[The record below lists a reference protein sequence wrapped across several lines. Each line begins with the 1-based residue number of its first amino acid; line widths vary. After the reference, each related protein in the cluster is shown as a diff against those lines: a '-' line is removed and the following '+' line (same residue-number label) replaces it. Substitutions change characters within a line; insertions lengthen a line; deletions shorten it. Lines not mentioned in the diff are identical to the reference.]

1 MNPLRPSY
9 PWLMRLNL
17 SIQERWGSLNL
28 KDTGFWLDLSYDGV
42 DCHANCGFLEY
53 LLFRSAQ
60 IKDRHIVLFLSSVES
75 RCLSERSFKRFIQYF
90 PAWNLT
96 LHQHGKHESIDWDF
110 AEISKTFYLITLDF
124 KVIYHVLS
132 RSFDSIIWT
141 SQFFGFHLSLH
152 LLFLSLTCD
161 I

>member
-17 SIQERWGSLNL
+17 SIQERWGSLKL

-60 IKDRHIVLFLSSVES
+60 IKVWHIVPFLSSIES
-75 RCLSERSFKRFIQYF
+75 RCLSERSFKRIIQYF

-110 AEISKTFYLITLDF
+110 SEISKTFYLITLDI
-124 KVIYHVLS
+124 KVILS
-132 RSFDSIIWT
+132 RSFSKFRFDSLNQSLPGVPPFT
-141 SQFFGFHLSLH
+141 SFTV
-152 LLFLSLTCD
+152 LSLTCD